1 MSFKGRVMGTKQQKM
16 DFDLLRTFIAVV
28 DNGSFTRAAGQIYR
42 SQSAIS
48 MQIKRL
54 EGQLDQALFY
64 RSSKELSL
72 TLDGKALIPYARRLL
87 SLHDEAIN
95 SLKGGSK
102 LKVIR
107 IGCPDDYV
115 CHLVPALIGIF
126 RKHLPNVSTSVVSA
140 SSAELRQ
147 KMDKGELDVA
157 ILTRIPNTNE
167 GELIYQDRG
176 VWVCANKQLLNTRPL
191 PLVLFDPSCKFNST
205 VIDGLEKREIAYD
218 LICQTSNSSVLI
230 ELARSGVALTV
241 LAKNTV
247 PNDLIID
254 ENSAEF
260 PTLPVA
266 EIVICLNGANQRI
279 ENLSLR
285 SIAQQLADLV
295 E

>member
-1 MSFKGRVMGTKQQKM
+1 MTTKQKKM

-48 MQIKRL
+48 MQMKRL
-54 EGQLDQALFY
+54 EGQLDHALFY
-64 RSSKELSL
+64 RSPKELSL
-72 TLDGKALIPYARRLL
+72 TANGKALIPYARRLL
-87 SLHDEAIN
+87 NLHDEAMN
-95 SLKGGSK
+95 TLKGGSR
-102 LKVIR
+102 LNVIR

-115 CHLVPALIGIF
+115 RHLVPVLINIF
-126 RKHLPNVSTSVVSA
+126 RKSLPGVSTSVVSA

-167 GELIYQDRG
+167 GELIYQDHG
-176 VWVCANKQLLNTRPL
+176 VWVCSNEQLLNTRPI
-191 PLVLFDPSCKFNST
+191 PLALFDPSCKFNST
-205 VIDGLEKREIAYD
+205 VIDGLEKREIPYD
-218 LICQTSNSSVLI
+218 LVCQTSNSSVLI

-247 PNDLIID
+247 PNDLLAIAHND
-254 ENSAEF
+254 KL
-260 PTLPVA
+260 PTLPVV
-266 EIVICLNGANQRI
+266 EIVVCLSGANQRI

-285 SIAQQLADLV
+285 SIAQQLAELV
-295 E
+295 NTK

>member
-1 MSFKGRVMGTKQQKM
+1 MGIKQKKM

-64 RSSKELSL
+64 RNSKELSL
-72 TLDGKALIPYARRLL
+72 TVDGKALIPYARRLL
-87 SLHDEAIN
+87 NLHDEAIN

-102 LKVIR
+102 LNVIR

-115 CHLVPALIGIF
+115 CHLVPALIGVF
-126 RKHLPNVSTSVVSA
+126 RESLPKVSTSVISA

-167 GELIYQDRG
+167 GELIYQDHG
-176 VWVCANKQLLNTRPL
+176 VWVCSNEQMLISKPIPL
-191 PLVLFDPSCKFNST
+191 ALFDPSCKFNST
-205 VIDGLEKREIAYD
+205 VIDGLEKREISYD
-218 LICQTSNSSVLI
+218 LVCQTSNSSVLI
-230 ELARSGVALTV
+230 ELARSGAALTV
-241 LAKNTV
+241 LAEKTV
-247 PNDLIID
+247 PKDLLAIDHNDNL
-254 ENSAEF
+254 

-266 EIVICLNGANQRI
+266 EIVICLSGANQRI

-285 SIAQQLADLV
+285 RIAQQLAEFVDAK
-295 E
+295 

>member
-1 MSFKGRVMGTKQQKM
+1 MATKQKKM

-48 MQIKRL
+48 MQMKRL
-54 EGQLDQALFY
+54 EGQLGQALFY

-72 TLDGKALIPYARRLL
+72 TIDGKALIPYARRLL

-95 SLKGGSK
+95 SFKGGSK
-102 LKVIR
+102 LNVIR

-115 CHLVPALIGIF
+115 RHLVPVLIGIF
-126 RKHLPNVSTSVVSA
+126 RENLPNVSTTVVSA

-167 GELIYQDRG
+167 GELIYQDHG
-176 VWVCANKQLLNTRPL
+176 VWVCSNEQLLSTRPI
-191 PLVLFDPSCKFNST
+191 PLALFDPSCKFNST
-205 VIDGLEKREIAYD
+205 VIDGLEKREIPYD
-218 LICQTSNSSVLI
+218 LICQTSNSSVLV
-230 ELARSGVALTV
+230 ELARSGVVLTV
-241 LAKNTV
+241 LAKSTI
-247 PNDLIID
+247 PDDLLTIDTNDKL
-254 ENSAEF
+254 
-260 PTLPVA
+260 PTLPVV

-279 ENLSLR
+279 ESLSLR
-285 SIAQQLADLV
+285 SIAQQLAELV
-295 E
+295 DKK

>member
-1 MSFKGRVMGTKQQKM
+1 MPTKKL

-54 EGQLDQALFY
+54 EGQLEQPLFDRSGKALV
-64 RSSKELSL
+64 L
-72 TLDGKALIPYARRLL
+72 TSDGKALIPYARRLL
-87 SLHDEAIN
+87 NLHDEALN
-95 SLKGGSK
+95 SLKGYNQVN
-102 LKVIR
+102 VIR

-115 CHLVPALIGIF
+115 RNLVPHLMAIF
-126 RKHLPNVSTSVVSA
+126 RQHIPEVTFTLISA

-147 KMDKGELDVA
+147 KMDNSQLDIA

-167 GELIYQDRG
+167 GELIYQDHG
-176 VWVCANKQLLNTRPL
+176 VWVCANKNLLDQRPL
-191 PLVLFDPSCKFNST
+191 PLALFDASCKFNST
-205 VIDGLEKREIAYD
+205 VVDGLEKRAIDYD
-218 LICQTSNSSVLI
+218 LMCQTSNSSVLV
-230 ELARSGVALTV
+230 ELARSGATVTV

-247 PNDLIID
+247 PKDLLLVD
-254 ENSAEF
+254 NRQDL

-266 EIVICLNGANQRI
+266 EIVVCLTGANQRI

-285 SIAQQLADLV
+285 SIADQLATRSGC
-295 E
+295 